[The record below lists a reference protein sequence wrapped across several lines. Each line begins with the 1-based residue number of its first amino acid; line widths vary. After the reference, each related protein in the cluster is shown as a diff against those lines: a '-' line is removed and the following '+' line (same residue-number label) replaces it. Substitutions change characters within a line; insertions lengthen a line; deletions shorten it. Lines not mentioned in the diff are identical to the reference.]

1 MGNSSSQLKTNQ
13 MMISSDGTFEL
24 TPKQQKSLSSNIYLN
39 NLIKL
44 DINNNLIIT
53 PNTSKKVLKKKNIKT
68 PLKKIKKIKKSSP
81 SQIQNN
87 NISRSNSTQSISS
100 VSSSS
105 SSISL
110 SIPTT
115 TTTTTTTTKIKSKNN
130 NVNSNKSNNNNLNEN
145 EKKSFNKILPEYLII
160 KIIGFACDI
169 VFPSKSFFQISMV
182 CRLWNKLAIKSIRH
196 LYYSYQFLYERDSD
210 LNYCRIIGRWL
221 TPRNHYQSI
230 NRCQAIYL
238 RFGLD
243 PLGFCYL
250 VPYLMKCSTLRLLR
264 IEFSNSLL
272 SPERLNTIIQI
283 LTVNKHIRVLNL
295 SCNAIN
301 SKICIDSICEFFQ
314 SKHSDGLK
322 EYIHRKSKL
331 TSLKFSKLLESIV
344 KSNKITII
352 NFSNNEIENDDMDI
366 IIHYI
371 STSKSLHTI
380 NLSKNFFSTSS
391 LHLIIQACINN
402 RVTKSLDLRC
412 NNFDSITDR
421 DSFLF
426 QYSSKFANFLI

>member
-1 MGNSSSQLKTNQ
+1 MGNSSSSQLKTNQ
-13 MMISSDGTFEL
+13 MISSGGIFEL
-24 TPKQQKSLSSNIYLN
+24 TPKQQKSLSTNIYLN

-44 DINNNLIIT
+44 DKNNNLIPS
-53 PNTSKKVLKKKNIKT
+53 PNSVNCKKVSKKKNLKS
-68 PLKKIKKIKKSSP
+68 PFKKIKKFKNKKSS
-81 SQIQNN
+81 SSQNN
-87 NISRSNSTQSISS
+87 NNNNSLSRSNSIQSISS
-100 VSSSS
+100 LSSSSS

-110 SIPTT
+110 PISTSI
-115 TTTTTTTTKIKSKNN
+115 KNVNN
-130 NVNSNKSNNNNLNEN
+130 NN

-169 VFPSKSFFQISMV
+169 VFPSNSFFQISMV
-182 CRLWNKLAIKSIRH
+182 CRLWNKLSIKSIRH
-196 LYYSYQFLYERDSD
+196 LYYSYKFLYERDSD

-272 SPERLNTIIQI
+272 SPERVNTIIQI

-301 SKICIDSICEFFQ
+301 SKSSIDSLCDFFE
-314 SKHSDGLK
+314 SKNSDGLK
-322 EYIHRKSKL
+322 EYIHRKSGLNSYKL
-331 TSLKFSKLLESIV
+331 SRLLESIV
-344 KSNKITII
+344 KSDKITII

-366 IIHYI
+366 IIYYI
-371 STSKSLHTI
+371 STSKYLHTI
-380 NLSKNFFSTSS
+380 NFAKNFLNTSS
-391 LHLIIQACINN
+391 LHLIINACINN

-426 QYSSKFANFLI
+426 QYSSKFTNFLI

>member
-1 MGNSSSQLKTNQ
+1 MGNSSSSSQLKTNQ
-13 MMISSDGTFEL
+13 MISSGGIFEL

-44 DINNNLIIT
+44 DKNNNLIPS
-53 PNTSKKVLKKKNIKT
+53 PNSVNCKVSKKKNLKS
-68 PLKKIKKIKKSSP
+68 PLKKIKKFKNKKSSS

-87 NISRSNSTQSISS
+87 NNNNNNSLSRSNSIQSISS
-100 VSSSS
+100 LSSSS

-110 SIPTT
+110 PISTPSTT
-115 TTTTTTTTKIKSKNN
+115 IK
-130 NVNSNKSNNNNLNEN
+130 NVNNNNNNNNNN

-169 VFPSKSFFQISMV
+169 VFPSNSFFQISMV
-182 CRLWNKLAIKSIRH
+182 CRLWNKLSIKSIRH
-196 LYYSYQFLYERDSD
+196 LYYSYKFLYERDSD

-272 SPERLNTIIQI
+272 SPERVNTIIQI
-283 LTVNKHIRVLNL
+283 LTVNQHIRVLNL

-301 SKICIDSICEFFQ
+301 SKISIDSLCDFFE
-314 SKHSDGLK
+314 SKNSDGLK

-331 TSLKFSKLLESIV
+331 NSYKLSKLLESIV

-366 IIHYI
+366 IIYYI
-371 STSKSLHTI
+371 STSKYLHTI
-380 NLSKNFFSTSS
+380 NFAKNFLNTSS
-391 LHLIIQACINN
+391 LHLIINACINN

-426 QYSSKFANFLI
+426 QYSSKFTNFLI